1 MNIQNDGLWKRLA
14 QVYWQDV
21 AKRQEKKNTVCNA
34 AGSQSGQTLTITH
47 TWGYPKCL
55 EVCTETEVI
64 SKSAM
69 AASVLRNHLDDQKW

>member
-1 MNIQNDGLWKRLA
+1 MWQKGKKKKTLSVMLLVPRVGRHSLSHILEGIQN
-14 QVYWQDV
+14 
-21 AKRQEKKNTVCNA
+21 
-34 AGSQSGQTLTITH
+34 
-47 TWGYPKCL
+47 